1 MAFELPIHA
10 VRAAFDGALKRG
22 PVVLSSP
29 TGSGKSTEVPRFCPG
44 RVLVVEPRRI
54 ACRSLASRIADNL
67 GSALGEEVG
76 YVVRDERVMGAATRI
91 LFATPG
97 MVLRD
102 HALLGAADT
111 VILDEFHERSL
122 DIDLLFALL
131 AAERTKSLVVMSATL
146 DGARIA
152 QHLGGEHVTALGS
165 AYPVV
170 VHYVAGDEILPSSA
184 DLPRRVQDALAKAA
198 GDAGDVLVFLPG
210 KAEIEACAS
219 LLRGMPY
226 TLLPLHGG
234 LSLEE
239 QRRVFLPASRRKL
252 ILATNVAET
261 SLTIPGIGVVIDAG
275 LVRQMRYQA
284 GRGSLALVPV
294 ALDSATQR
302 TGRAGRT
309 AEGVCYRLWSA
320 SAKLEAQTLPE
331 LHRESLVP
339 LVLAAAAWGKLPET
353 LPFLDPPKA
362 HALEAARAD
371 LAAWGALAEDGSL
384 SKSGQGLFTLPVA
397 PLHAQLLLRAEE
409 AGAMEDM
416 LDLVA
421 VLSVGRPLFLSGRT
435 VDGDG
440 EDLAA
445 CCDATVLVTALR
457 SASMTSAGVSSLTL
471 AEARRERARLRRMHG
486 LSANE
491 AVPRPFDREAVI
503 RAALRADP
511 RVAHVARTRGRE
523 LSFSNGG
530 TELALARE
538 SAAGIAKKLEALL
551 VLDTR
556 AFGTG
561 RDARVLITCA
571 MPVPLS
577 TLARAG
583 LGEEHIAAV
592 QLEKKR
598 VVCDLERV
606 YAKRVLAERRDEPS
620 GALLREALARLL
632 ERGSMFRD
640 AVALSRE
647 RLSRSALAQAL
658 AAREKPGSAEA
669 VPSFEAWLRQR
680 LDTLGVE
687 GPDDVALLSASDFT
701 APALPEE
708 VRYSLDADYPA
719 SVDVGDA
726 TYRADYDV
734 AQGQVILQMVKGN
747 RREPPPAA
755 YLPRF
760 SGLRVYVSSPRGT
773 VLVRQRSS

>member
-10 VRAAFDGALKRG
+10 VRAAFDAALLRG

-29 TGSGKSTEVPRFCPG
+29 TGSGKSTEVPRFCRG

-54 ACRSLASRIADNL
+54 ACRSLASRVADNL
-67 GSALGEEVG
+67 GSALGDAVG
-76 YVVRDERVMGAATRI
+76 YVVRDERVMTASTRI

-102 HALLGAADT
+102 RTLLAAADT

-122 DIDLLFALL
+122 DLDLLFALL

-152 QHLGGEHVTALGS
+152 QHLGGEHVTAEGS
-165 AYPVV
+165 AFPVQ
-170 VHYVAGDEILPSSA
+170 VHYLAGRDILPSA
-184 DLPRRVQDALAKAA
+184 EDLPRRIQEALVRAA
-198 GDAGDVLVFLPG
+198 EDPGDVLVFLPG
-210 KAEIEACAS
+210 KAEIEACAA
-219 LLRGMPY
+219 LFRGAQ
-226 TLLPLHGG
+226 LSVLPLHGG

-239 QRRVFLPASRRKL
+239 QRRVFLPAARRKL

-261 SLTIPGIGVVIDAG
+261 SLTIPGIGVVVDAG

-302 TGRAGRT
+302 SGRAGRT

-339 LVLAAAAWGKLPET
+339 LVLAAAAWGTLPEA
-353 LPFLDPPKA
+353 LPFLDPPKP

-371 LAAWGALAEDGSL
+371 LAAWGALAPDGSL
-384 SKSGQGLFTLPVA
+384 SASGKGLFSLPVS
-397 PLHAQLLLRAEE
+397 PLHAKLLLSAAEMGVL
-409 AGAMEDM
+409 ADM

-421 VLSVGRPLFLSGRT
+421 VLAVGRPLFLPGQAAET
-435 VDGDG
+435 DG
-440 EDLAA
+440 EEMAL
-445 CCDATVLVTALR
+445 CCDATAHVMALR
-457 SASMTSAGVSSLTL
+457 SASAVGAGLSSLAL

-486 LSANE
+486 LSESE
-491 AVPRPFDREAVI
+491 AGPRPFDREGVI
-503 RAALRADP
+503 RAALHADP
-511 RVAHVARTRGRE
+511 RVAHVARPRGRE
-523 LSFSNGG
+523 LCFSNGG
-530 TELALARE
+530 TELALGRE
-538 SAAGIAKKLEALL
+538 SAAGRAKKLEALL

-561 RDARVLITCA
+561 REARVLITCA

-583 LGEEHIAAV
+583 LGEERIGAV
-592 QLEKKR
+592 QLEKRR
-598 VVCDLERV
+598 VVCELQRV

-620 GALLREALARLL
+620 GALLREALAQLL

-647 RLSRSALAQAL
+647 RLARSALVEAL
-658 AAREKPGSAEA
+658 AARAKPGSAEPA
-669 VPSFEAWLRQR
+669 PSFEAWLRQR
-680 LDTLGVE
+680 LVTLGVE

-701 APALPEE
+701 APAVPEE
-708 VRYSLDADYPA
+708 LRHSLDADYPA
-719 SVDVGDA
+719 TVDVGDA

-734 AQGQVILQMVKGN
+734 AQGQLVLQMVKGN
-747 RREPPPAA
+747 RREPPPAS

-760 SGLRVYVSSPRGT
+760 PGLRVYVSSPRGT
-773 VLVRQRSS
+773 VLVRQRSP